1 MAFAAVRGPA
11 LRVARAACPLAGR
24 FSAARALP
32 ARPVVSNLAFVAP
45 QRRSYVTADR
55 FTRDEVMEKMDAFHN
70 EVISANWG
78 DYLYLVYNV
87 PFWEAEYEKLLHIA
101 GPYAHEAEFGK
112 KFTFIQE
119 MMDVL
124 YQVEDVRDH
133 LNELGEMATRASGF
147 MGTGWQ
153 AEEKIENMDEH
164 AKACIESYDK
174 LLAKYPDFKPKIEQT
189 IGHGLAILRQKHK
202 FNWGTMHRYFF

>member
-1 MAFAAVRGPA
+1 MAFAAVRAPA
-11 LRVARAACPLAGR
+11 MRLARAARPLAALPAAPRPVARAAFA
-24 FSAARALP
+24 
-32 ARPVVSNLAFVAP
+32 AP
-45 QRRSYVTADR
+45 QIRSYVTADR
-55 FTRDEVMEKMDAFHN
+55 FSRDEVMAKMDAFES

-78 DYLYLVYNV
+78 DYLYLAYNV
-87 PFWEAEYEKLLHIA
+87 PFWEAEYEKIMHIA
-101 GPYAHEAEFGK
+101 APYAHETDFGK
-112 KFTFIQE
+112 KFTHIQE
-119 MMDVL
+119 TMDVL
-124 YQVEDVRDH
+124 YQCEDVRDH

-164 AKACIESYDK
+164 AQACIKVYDE
-174 LLAKYPDFKPKIEQT
+174 LLVKHPAFKPKIEQT